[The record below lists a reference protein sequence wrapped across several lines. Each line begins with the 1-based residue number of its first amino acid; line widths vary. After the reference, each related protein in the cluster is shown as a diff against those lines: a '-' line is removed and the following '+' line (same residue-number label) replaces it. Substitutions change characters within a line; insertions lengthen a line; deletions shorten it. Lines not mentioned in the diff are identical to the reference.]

1 MKKLLNKIALPFMAL
16 AFVMLL
22 GACSGKEDSAD
33 LLKKYASS
41 KDAFVATFNIRQI
54 VDQSGCEVKDGKLE
68 LSDELNAMLKEI
80 PSDSREYID
89 YVLENEYL
97 VYENAILT
105 FNMDGKD
112 PHHMIFAFN
121 VKNSEKFME
130 QAGKDFGE
138 KAKEKDDWLAIEL
151 NEHGTLLSKD
161 NIAMILFL
169 QNDDFSVRT
178 LEKIEQA
185 AQDKPLPED
194 VVKRLTEGD
203 QTFTAFAHYEFGENE
218 ELPSQFAAL
227 APKDKIGA
235 FFTFNMGE
243 KTWKTS
249 VEFTDYDGKP
259 TKGLFKGT
267 VDPGL
272 LKYSGKDH
280 QIAILVGDAKE
291 YLDLF
296 APFMKGS
303 DKAQLNAIAA
313 MIDGPA
319 MLSGSVNMN
328 LADIQSVNEF
338 KIAEKTSFAV
348 AVTCTKGR
356 AGELID
362 MVASQ
367 LGVPEGGMTEGG
379 NTLNYIP
386 GEAIKA
392 AVDYP
397 IYEWDYET
405 YERTMTGTAHFEI
418 DIHRD
423 GDLLLL
429 YFNSTPGANKL
440 DANAAEIKGANLA
453 VISDNYMGDALAD
466 VFGVKFGISG
476 VGTLKGNTLSGT
488 TTVTGT
494 DKTVLQCYLS
504 LISNAVT
511 KSDEIKSKL
520 R

>member
-1 MKKLLNKIALPFMAL
+1 MRKLINKIALPFMAL
-16 AFVMLL
+16 AFIMLL

-68 LSDELNAMLKEI
+68 LSDELNALLKEM
-80 PSDSREYID
+80 PSGSREYID
-89 YVLENEYL
+89 YVLENKYL

-121 VKNSEKFME
+121 VKDSQKFME

-169 QNDDFSVRT
+169 DNDGFSVRT

-203 QTFTAFAHYEFGENE
+203 QTFTAFAHYEFGKNE
-218 ELPSQFAAL
+218 ELPSQLAGL

-235 FFTFNMGE
+235 FFTFNMEE

-259 TKGLFKGT
+259 TKSLFKGT

-280 QIAILVGDAKE
+280 QMAILVGDVKE
-291 YLDLF
+291 YLEFF
-296 APFMKGS
+296 ASFMKAG
-303 DKAQLNAIAA
+303 DQAQLNAIAA
-313 MIDGPA
+313 MVDGPA
-319 MLSGSVNMN
+319 MLSGSINMD
-328 LADIQSVNEF
+328 LASIQSSNEY
-338 KIAEKTSFAV
+338 KIAEKTSFAI
-348 AVTCTKGR
+348 ALTCTKGR
-356 AGELID
+356 AGEFID
-362 MVASQ
+362 MLATQ
-367 LGVPEGGMTEGG
+367 LGAPEGEFNQDGNLISYTRSESIKVTMNFPVNEYGSMTS
-379 NTLNYIP
+379 
-386 GEAIKA
+386 
-392 AVDYP
+392 
-397 IYEWDYET
+397 
-405 YERTMTGTAHFEI
+405 TAHVDI
-418 DIHRD
+418 DLHKE
-423 GDLLLL
+423 GDVVLF

-440 DANAAEIKGANLA
+440 NAKAAEVKGANVA
-453 VISDNYMGDALAD
+453 VISDNFMGTSMAD
-466 VFGVKFGISG
+466 IFGVKFGFDG
-476 VGTLKGNTLSGT
+476 VGTLKGNTITGT

-494 DKTVLQCYLS
+494 DKTMLQAYLS

>member
-1 MKKLLNKIALPFMAL
+1 MRKLINKIALPFMAL
-16 AFVMLL
+16 AFIMLL

-41 KDAFVATFNIRQI
+41 KDVFVATFNLQQI

-68 LSDELNAMLKEI
+68 LSKELNAILKEF
-80 PSDSREYID
+80 PSGTREYID

-105 FNMDGKD
+105 ANMDDSG
-112 PHHMIFAFN
+112 MQVLFAFN
-121 VKNSEKFME
+121 VKNSDKFME
-130 QAGKDFGE
+130 QVGKDFGE
-138 KAKEKDDWLAIEL
+138 KAKEKEDWLAIEF
-151 NEHGTLLSKD
+151 NDNVALLSKD
-161 NIAMILFL
+161 DIALILAL
-169 QNDDFSVRT
+169 EDGGSYVRK

-185 AQDKPLPED
+185 AKDKPLSEE
-194 VVKRLTEGD
+194 VAKRLTDGD
-203 QTFTAFAHYEFGENE
+203 KTFTAFAHYEFGDEITIPE
-218 ELPSQFAAL
+218 QFAAL

-235 FFTFNMGE
+235 FFFFNMEG
-243 KTWKTS
+243 KTWS
-249 VEFTDYDGKP
+249 SSIELTDYDGKP
-259 TKGLFKGT
+259 TKALFKGT

-296 APFMKGS
+296 ASFLKGS
-303 DKAQLNAIAA
+303 EKTQFNAIAA

-379 NTLNYIP
+379 NTLNYTP

-418 DIHRD
+418 DFHRD

-440 DANAAEIKGANLA
+440 DAKAAEIKGANLA

-466 VFGVKFGISG
+466 VFGVKFGLSG

-488 TTVTGT
+488 STVTDT
-494 DKTVLQCYLS
+494 DKTFLQCYLS
-504 LISNAVT
+504 LLSNIVT
-511 KSDEIKSKL
+511 KSDEIQSKL

>member
-1 MKKLLNKIALPFMAL
+1 MRKLINKIALPFMAL

-121 VKNSEKFME
+121 VKDSEKFME

-169 QNDDFSVRT
+169 QNDDFNVRT

-203 QTFTAFAHYEFGENE
+203 RTFTAFAHYEFGENE
-218 ELPSQFAAL
+218 KLPSQFAAL

-243 KTWKTS
+243 KTWKAS

-280 QIAILVGDAKE
+280 QMAILVGDVKE
-291 YLDLF
+291 YLNIF
-296 APFMKGS
+296 ASFLNGS
-303 DKAQLNAIAA
+303 DKTRLNAIAA

-319 MLSGSVNMN
+319 MLSGSINMDM
-328 LADIQSVNEF
+328 ATIQSSNQF
-338 KIAEKTSFAV
+338 KIAEKTSFAI
-348 AVTCTKGR
+348 ALTCTKGR
-356 AGELID
+356 AGEFID
-362 MVASQ
+362 LLAAQ
-367 LGVPEGGMTEGG
+367 FGAPEGEMTQDG
-379 NTLNYIP
+379 NKLSYTR
-386 GEAIKA
+386 GEAIKIA
-392 AVDYP
+392 MDYP
-397 IYEWDYET
+397 IYEWNYET
-405 YERTMTGTAHFEI
+405 YEQTMTGTAHFDI
-418 DIHRD
+418 DLHKE
-423 GDLLLL
+423 GDLVLF

>member
-1 MKKLLNKIALPFMAL
+1 
-16 AFVMLL
+16 
-22 GACSGKEDSAD
+22 
-33 LLKKYASS
+33 
-41 KDAFVATFNIRQI
+41 
-54 VDQSGCEVKDGKLE
+54 
-68 LSDELNAMLKEI
+68 
-80 PSDSREYID
+80 
-89 YVLENEYL
+89 
-97 VYENAILT
+97 
-105 FNMDGKD
+105 
-112 PHHMIFAFN
+112 
-121 VKNSEKFME
+121 
-130 QAGKDFGE
+130 
-138 KAKEKDDWLAIEL
+138 
-151 NEHGTLLSKD
+151 
-161 NIAMILFL
+161 
-169 QNDDFSVRT
+169 
-178 LEKIEQA
+178 
-185 AQDKPLPED
+185 
-194 VVKRLTEGD
+194 
-203 QTFTAFAHYEFGENE
+203 
-218 ELPSQFAAL
+218 
-227 APKDKIGA
+227 
-235 FFTFNMGE
+235 
-243 KTWKTS
+243 
-249 VEFTDYDGKP
+249 
-259 TKGLFKGT
+259 
-267 VDPGL
+267 
-272 LKYSGKDH
+272 
-280 QIAILVGDAKE
+280 
-291 YLDLF
+291 
-296 APFMKGS
+296 MKGS

-319 MLSGSVNMN
+319 MLSGSVNINM
-328 LADIQSVNEF
+328 ADIQSVNEF

-379 NTLNYIP
+379 ITLNYTP

-418 DIHRD
+418 DFHRD

-453 VISDNYMGDALAD
+453 VISDNYMGDALSD
-466 VFGVKFGISG
+466 VFGVKFGIAG